1 VVLLRVFSAASTFGR
16 VQSTHKISGAAA
28 AGFAAYLTASARRGD
43 YYVGGELEGEGGAW
57 HGSADALDDLG
68 LDPEQ
73 PVRRSEL
80 VALMEG
86 RSPRTG
92 EPIRR
97 VGGDGSRVAGVDLTF
112 SAPKSVSALWAV
124 SGPYRRAQIEVAHRR
139 AVASALGRVEREVQL
154 VRRREDGVLR
164 QEPARSLVAAEFV
177 HTSSRLTRDQ
187 ERDGVPDPQLH
198 SHVVV
203 LAAQR
208 DEGRFAAVD
217 SRELFRSQRVNGA
230 WYRAELAQELRGLGV
245 QLERRTGR
253 EGRFFE
259 VAGIPDPLVKR
270 WSRRT
275 EVIERAARE
284 FRDRYGR
291 APRAGELAGMSV
303 ATRGTKTVTAEVD
316 VSAAWRAV
324 GEEHG
329 LERRRAEA
337 LFESRQPELEPDVR
351 GELLTDLVAQR
362 SMVTR
367 QELEARAL
375 EIGAGAGPAG
385 QAVER
390 LEELSRTGELVELDG
405 GWWTTREL
413 RELEQRTLATV
424 IERSNATTAVASP
437 LARAEALE
445 RAGEPLGGSLSD
457 EQQQALDLVT
467 GPGGVTV
474 LVGEAG
480 TGKGV
485 VLGAA
490 REAWELDGHRVIGT
504 AVAGAASQRLG
515 TEAGI
520 KETMTADALTH
531 RVHDERL
538 QLDSRSVVVFD
549 EAGMADTR
557 RLAQVVELTRQANAK
572 LVLAGDSGQLSSIG
586 AGGLFGEIT
595 DRAPTARLTEV
606 HRANHE
612 WERDAWGR
620 LRDGDAE
627 TALAAYQARGRLHL
641 EETRGEAGERM
652 VNDWAL
658 ARQDHPGERVVMI
671 TDASNHEID
680 RLNQQAQEQRELAD
694 ELGDQRVQLPD
705 RPYGLAQGD
714 EVLFASQHRVPG
726 GRRVENGTRAQVV
739 EVDQQANA
747 VRVRTE
753 EQPPREVAVNTE
765 ELDELRLSYAQH
777 VYKAQGLTADRALVL
792 TGGWQT
798 DRERAYVALSRARER
813 TDIYTAREDLGHQ
826 GIDGDAIDRLAQ
838 RISASHAQQASVTR
852 AQIDEPARPEPVE
865 PSFGERLQAALE
877 HRPDP
882 ASGRSYDNERDGE
895 RDEEPRSWFAQQLE
909 EIRNQQAEQ
918 ALDHD
923 RGEGIEI

>member
-1 VVLLRVFSAASTFGR
+1 M
-16 VQSTHKISGAAA
+16 QSTHKISGAAA
-28 AGFAAYLTASARRGD
+28 AGFAAYLTASANRGD

-57 HGSADALDDLG
+57 HGSPEALDELG
-68 LDPEQ
+68 LDPAQ
-73 PVRRSEL
+73 RVRRSEL
-80 VALMEG
+80 VTLMDG

-139 AVASALGRVEREVQL
+139 AVASALARVQREVPV
-154 VRRREDGVLR
+154 VRRREGGLLR

-208 DEGRFAAVD
+208 VDGRFAAVD

-230 WYRAELAQELRGLGV
+230 WYRAELAHELRGLGLG
-245 QLERRTGR
+245 LERRTGR

-259 VAGIPDPLVKR
+259 VAGIPDQLVKR

-329 LERRRAEA
+329 LERGRAEQ
-337 LFESRQPELEPDVR
+337 LFESRAPEREPDVR
-351 GELLTDLVAQR
+351 GELLGELAAQR

-375 EIGAGAGPAG
+375 EIAAGVEPAA
-385 QAVER
+385 QAAER
-390 LEELSRTGELVELDG
+390 LEELSREGELVELDG

-424 IERSNATTAVASP
+424 LERSAETTAVASP
-437 LARAEALE
+437 LARAEAAEL
-445 RAGEPLGGSLSD
+445 AGERVGGSLSD
-457 EQQQALDLVT
+457 EQQHALELVT

-490 REAWELDGHRVIGT
+490 REAWERDGHRVIGT
-504 AVAGAASQRLG
+504 AVAGAAAQRLG

-520 KETMTADALTH
+520 RETMTADALAH
-531 RVHDERL
+531 RVREERL
-538 QLDSRSVVVFD
+538 VLDSRSVVVFD
-549 EAGMADTR
+549 EAGMADTAPAR
-557 RLAQVVELTRQANAK
+557 
-572 LVLAGDSGQLSSIG
+572 
-586 AGGLFGEIT
+586 AGG
-595 DRAPTARLTEV
+595 RADAGGGREARP
-606 HRANHE
+606 
-612 WERDAWGR
+612 
-620 LRDGDAE
+620 
-627 TALAAYQARGRLHL
+627 RGRSGAAVVDR
-641 EETRGEAGERM
+641 RGRPVRRDRG
-652 VNDWAL
+652 
-658 ARQDHPGERVVMI
+658 AR
-671 TDASNHEID
+671 
-680 RLNQQAQEQRELAD
+680 
-694 ELGDQRVQLPD
+694 
-705 RPYGLAQGD
+705 
-714 EVLFASQHRVPG
+714 
-726 GRRVENGTRAQVV
+726 
-739 EVDQQANA
+739 
-747 VRVRTE
+747 
-753 EQPPREVAVNTE
+753 
-765 ELDELRLSYAQH
+765 
-777 VYKAQGLTADRALVL
+777 ADRAA
-792 TGGWQT
+792 
-798 DRERAYVALSRARER
+798 DRGAPRQPRVGARR
-813 TDIYTAREDLGHQ
+813 VGP
-826 GIDGDAIDRLAQ
+826 
-838 RISASHAQQASVTR
+838 
-852 AQIDEPARPEPVE
+852 PAR
-865 PSFGERLQAALE
+865 G
-877 HRPDP
+877 
-882 ASGRSYDNERDGE
+882 
-895 RDEEPRSWFAQQLE
+895 
-909 EIRNQQAEQ
+909 
-918 ALDHD
+918 
-923 RGEGIEI
+923 

>member
-1 VVLLRVFSAASTFGR
+1 

-28 AGFAAYLTASARRGD
+28 AGFAAYLTASANRGD
-43 YYVGGELEGEGGAW
+43 YYVGGDLEGEGGAW
-57 HGSADALDDLG
+57 HGTTDALGELG
-68 LDPEQ
+68 LDPAQ
-73 PVRRSEL
+73 RVGHSEL
-80 VALMEG
+80 VTLMDG

-139 AVASALGRVEREVQL
+139 AVASALARVQREVSV
-154 VRRREDGVLR
+154 VRRREGSALR
-164 QEPARSLVAAEFV
+164 WEPARSLVAAEFV

-208 DEGRFAAVD
+208 EDGRFAAVD

-230 WYRAELAQELRGLGV
+230 WYRAELAQELRGLG
-245 QLERRTGR
+245 LALKRRTGR

-259 VAGIPDPLVKR
+259 VTGLPDSLVKR

-303 ATRGTKTVTAEVD
+303 ATRGTKTVTAQVD

-329 LERRRAEA
+329 LERGRAER
-337 LFESRQPELEPDVR
+337 LFESRAPEREPDLR
-351 GELLTDLVAQR
+351 GELLGELVAQR

-375 EIGAGAGPAG
+375 EIGAGVEPAA
-385 QAVER
+385 QAVGR
-390 LEELSRTGELVELDG
+390 LDELSQEAELVELDG

-424 IERSNATTAVASP
+424 LERSAETTAVASP
-437 LARAEALE
+437 LARAEAAE
-445 RAGEPLGGSLSD
+445 RGGERVGGLFSD
-457 EQQQALDLVT
+457 EQKQALDVVT
-467 GPGGVTV
+467 GRGGVTV

-490 REAWELDGHRVIGT
+490 RDAWERDGHRVIGT
-504 AVAGAASQRLG
+504 AVAGAAAQRLG

-520 KETMTADALTH
+520 KETMTTDAFAH
-531 RVHDERL
+531 RVREERL
-538 QLDSRSVVVFD
+538 VLDSRSVVVFD

-557 RLAQVVELTRQANAK
+557 RLAAMVELTREVDAK
-572 LVLAGDSGQLSSIG
+572 LVLAGDQAQLSSVG
-586 AGGLFGEIT
+586 AGGLFSEIAE
-595 DRAPTARLTEV
+595 RAPTARLTEV
-606 HRANHE
+606 RRANHE
-612 WERDAWGR
+612 WERDAWGC

-627 TALAAYQARGRLHL
+627 TALAAYQAHGRLHL
-641 EETRGEAGERM
+641 EETRSEAGERM
-652 VNDWAL
+652 VSDWAA
-658 ARQDHPGERVVMI
+658 ARQAHPDERVVMI
-671 TDASNHEID
+671 TDASNHELD
-680 RLNQQAQEQRELAD
+680 RLNQQAQEHRATAG
-694 ELGDQRVQLPD
+694 ELGEQRVQLPD
-705 RPYGLAQGD
+705 RPYGVARGD

-726 GRRVENGTRAQVV
+726 AQRVENGTRAVV
-739 EVDQQANA
+739 VGVDERASG

-753 EQPPREVAVNTE
+753 EQLPREVDVNTG
-765 ELDELRLSYAQH
+765 ELHGLRLAYTQH

-798 DRERAYVALSRARER
+798 DRERAYVAVSRAREQ
-813 TDIYTAREDLGHQ
+813 TDVYVAREDLGHQ
-826 GIDGDAIDRLAQ
+826 GIDDDGIERLAK
-838 RISASHAQQASVTR
+838 RMSESRAQQASITR
-852 AQIDEPARPEPVE
+852 TQVEPAQDEPKQSRFAERLRAALDHRPEP
-865 PSFGERLQAALE
+865 RI
-877 HRPDP
+877 D
-882 ASGRSYDNERDGE
+882 RSRESE
-895 RDEEPRSWFAQQLE
+895 SVEEPRPRFAQQLHD
-909 EIRNQQAEQ
+909 
-918 ALDHD
+918 ALNHQPGRVLVHD
-923 RGEGIEI
+923 RGEDIEI

>member
-1 VVLLRVFSAASTFGR
+1 M
-16 VQSTHKISGAAA
+16 QSTHKISGAAA
-28 AGFAAYLTASARRGD
+28 AGFAAYLTASANRGD

-57 HGSADALDDLG
+57 HGSPEALDVLG
-68 LDPEQ
+68 LDSAQ
-73 PVRRSEL
+73 RVRRSEL
-80 VALMEG
+80 VSLMDG
-86 RSPRTG
+86 RSPQSG

-139 AVASALGRVEREVQL
+139 AVASALARVQREVPV
-154 VRRREDGVLR
+154 VRRREDGVMR
-164 QEPARSLVAAEFV
+164 HEPARSLVAAEFV

-203 LAAQR
+203 LAAER
-208 DEGRFAAVD
+208 EDGRFAAVD

-230 WYRAELAQELRGLGV
+230 WYRAELAQGLRGLGLR
-245 QLERRTGR
+245 LERRTGR

-259 VAGIPDPLVKR
+259 VVGIPDPLVKR

-303 ATRGTKTVTAEVD
+303 STRGTKTVIAEVD

-329 LERRRAEA
+329 LESGRAEQ
-337 LFESRQPELEPDVR
+337 LFESRAPEREVDVR
-351 GELLTDLVAQR
+351 GELLGELVAQR

-375 EIGAGAGPAG
+375 EVAAGVEPAA
-385 QAVER
+385 QASAH
-390 LEELSRTGELVELDG
+390 LEELSREGELVELDG

-424 IERSNATTAVASP
+424 LERSAETAAVPSP
-437 LARAEALE
+437 LARGEAAE
-445 RAGEPLGGSLSD
+445 RAGERVGGSLSD
-457 EQQQALDLVT
+457 EQQRALEVVT

-490 REAWELDGHRVIGT
+490 REAWEREGHRVIGT
-504 AVAGAASQRLG
+504 SVAGSAAQRLG
-515 TEAGI
+515 VEAGFS
-520 KETMTADALTH
+520 ETMTADALAH
-531 RVHDERL
+531 RVREERL
-538 QLDSRSVVVFD
+538 VLDSRSVVVFD

-557 RLAQVVELTRQANAK
+557 RLAQIVELTREADAK
-572 LVLAGDSGQLSSIG
+572 LVLAGDQAQLSSIG
-586 AGGLFGEIT
+586 AGGLFSEIAE
-595 DRAPTARLTEV
+595 RAPTARLTEV

-612 WERDAWGR
+612 WERQAWGR
-620 LRDGDAE
+620 LRDGDAQ
-627 TALAAYQARGRLHL
+627 TALAAYQARGHLHI
-641 EETRGEAGERM
+641 EETREEAGETM
-652 VNDWAL
+652 VSDWA
-658 ARQDHPGERVVMI
+658 AAHQAHPGERVVMI
-671 TDASNHEID
+671 TDASNHELD
-680 RLNQQAQEQRELAD
+680 RLNQHAQEQRAAAG
-694 ELGDQRVQLPD
+694 ELGDERVQLPE
-705 RPYGLAQGD
+705 RPYGLAHGD
-714 EVLFASQHRVPG
+714 EILFAKQHRVSG
-726 GRRVENGTRAQVV
+726 QQRVENGTRAVV
-739 EVDQQANA
+739 VDVDERTSG

-753 EQPPREVAVNTE
+753 EQPPREIDMKTE
-765 ELDELRLSYAQH
+765 DLDGLRLAYAQH

-798 DRERAYVALSRARER
+798 DRERAYVALSRGREQ
-813 TDIYTAREDLGHQ
+813 TDVYVAREDLGHQ
-826 GIDGDAIDRLAQ
+826 GIDSDAIARLAE
-838 RISASHAQQASVTR
+838 RMSESRAQQASITR
-852 AQIDEPARPEPVE
+852 AQIEPTNDEPAQSRFAERLRAALDQRPEPAVDR
-865 PSFGERLQAALE
+865 SRQS
-877 HRPDP
+877 DP
-882 ASGRSYDNERDGE
+882 VDQ
-895 RDEEPRSWFAQQLE
+895 PRSRFAQQLHDALNHQ
-909 EIRNQQAEQ
+909 RDHT
-918 ALDHD
+918 LDHD
-923 RGEGIEI
+923 RGEAIET

>member
-1 VVLLRVFSAASTFGR
+1 MLLRVFPAASTFGC

-43 YYVGGELEGEGGAW
+43 YYVGGELEGEGGSW
-57 HGSADALDDLG
+57 HGSPDALDALG
-68 LDPEQ
+68 LDPER

-80 VALMEG
+80 VGLMDG

-139 AVASALGRVEREVQL
+139 AVASALARVEREVPL
-154 VRRREDGVLR
+154 LRRREDGVLR
-164 QEPARSLVAAEFV
+164 HERAASLVAAGFV

-198 SHVVV
+198 SHIVV

-208 DEGRFAAVD
+208 DDGRFAAVD

-230 WYRAELAQELRGLGV
+230 WYRAELAHELRGLGLA
-245 QLERRTGR
+245 LERRTGR
-253 EGRFFE
+253 EGRYFE
-259 VAGIPDPLVKR
+259 VAGIPDQLVTR

-329 LERRRAEA
+329 LERGRAEA
-337 LFESRQPELEPDVR
+337 LFESCQPEREPDVR
-351 GELLTDLVAQR
+351 GELLTELVAQR

-375 EIGAGAGPAG
+375 EIGAGVEP
-385 QAVER
+385 AVEATAR
-390 LEELSRTGELVELDG
+390 VDELSRTGELVELDG

-413 RELEQRTLATV
+413 RDLEQRTLTTV
-424 IERSNATTAVASP
+424 IERYGEPTAVVSP
-437 LARAEALE
+437 LARTESAEH
-445 RAGEPLGGSLSD
+445 AGERLGRSLSD
-457 EQQQALDLVT
+457 EQQQALELIT

-490 REAWELDGHRVIGT
+490 REAWERDGHRVIGT
-504 AVAGAASQRLG
+504 AVAGAAAQRLG

-531 RVHDERL
+531 RLREEQL

-557 RLAQVVELTRQANAK
+557 RLAQIVQLTREADTK
-572 LVLAGDSGQLSSIG
+572 LVLAGDQAQLSSIG

-595 DRAPTARLTEV
+595 HRAPTARLTEV

-612 WERDAWGR
+612 WERDAWGS

-641 EETRGEAGERM
+641 EETRDEAGERM
-652 VNDWAL
+652 VNAWAQG
-658 ARQDHPGERVVMI
+658 RQDHPGQRVVMI
-671 TDASNHEID
+671 TDASNHELD
-680 RLNQQAQEQRELAD
+680 RLNQRAQEQRAAVG
-694 ELGDQRVQLPD
+694 ELGEERVQLPD
-705 RPYGLAQGD
+705 RAYGLAQGD
-714 EVLFASQHRVPG
+714 EVLFAAQHRVPG
-726 GRRVENGTRAQVV
+726 EQRVENGTRATVV
-739 EVDQQANA
+739 DVDERTNA

-753 EQPPREVAVNTE
+753 EPEPREVGVNTQ
-765 ELDELRLSYAQH
+765 ELDKLRLSYAQH
-777 VYKAQGLTADRALVL
+777 VYKAQGLTADRTFVL

-798 DRERAYVALSRARER
+798 DRERAYVALSRAREQ

-826 GIDGDAIDRLAQ
+826 GIDSDAIDRLAN
-838 RISASHAQQASVTR
+838 RISESHAQQASVTR
-852 AQIDEPARPEPVE
+852 AQIDEPTRPEPAE

-882 ASGRSYDNERDGE
+882 ARERAHDGE
-895 RDEEPRSWFAQQLE
+895 HDEEPRSWFAQQLE
-909 EIRNQQAEQ
+909 EMRNQQAEQ
-918 ALDHD
+918 ALAHD

>member
-1 VVLLRVFSAASTFGR
+1 M
-16 VQSTHKISGAAA
+16 QSTHKISGAAA

-57 HGSADALDDLG
+57 HGSPDALDELG
-68 LDPEQ
+68 LDPAQ
-73 PVRRSEL
+73 PVRRAEL
-80 VALMEG
+80 VALMDG

-139 AVASALGRVEREVQL
+139 AVAGALARVQREVPL
-154 VRRREDGVLR
+154 VRRREEGVLR

-208 DEGRFAAVD
+208 EDSRFAAVD

-230 WYRAELAQELRGLGV
+230 WYRAELAHELRGLGLA
-245 QLERRTGR
+245 LERRTGR

-259 VAGIPDPLVKR
+259 LAGIPDTLVRR

-275 EVIERAARE
+275 EVIERVARE

-329 LERRRAEA
+329 LERGRAEA
-337 LFESRQPELEPDVR
+337 LFESRAPERDPDVR
-351 GELLTDLVAQR
+351 GELLTELVAHR

-375 EIGAGAGPAG
+375 EVGAGAGPA
-385 QAVER
+385 ALSDER
-390 LEELSRTGELVELDG
+390 LEGLSQTGELVELES

-413 RELEQRTLATV
+413 RDLEQRTLTIV
-424 IERSNATTAVASP
+424 LGRSGETTAVASP
-437 LARAEALE
+437 IACIEAVQ
-445 RAGEPLGGSLSD
+445 RAGERLSGSLTD
-457 EQQQALDLVT
+457 EQQQALELLT

-480 TGKGV
+480 TGKGF

-490 REAWELDGHRVIGT
+490 REAFERDGHRVIGV
-504 AVAGAASQRLG
+504 AVAGAAAQRLG
-515 TEAGI
+515 SEAGI
-520 KETMTADALTH
+520 RETMTVDALAH
-531 RVHDERL
+531 RVSEGRL

-557 RLAQVVELTRQANAK
+557 RLSAVVELTREADAK
-572 LVLAGDSGQLSSIG
+572 LVLAGDQAQLPSIG
-586 AGGLFGEIT
+586 AGGLFGEIAE
-595 DRAPTARLTEV
+595 RAPTARLTEV

-627 TALAAYQARGRLHL
+627 TALAAYRARGRLHVD
-641 EETRGEAGERM
+641 ETRSEAGERM
-652 VNDWAL
+652 VNDWA
-658 ARQDHPGERVVMI
+658 AIRQDHPGERVVMI
-671 TDASNHEID
+671 TDASNNELD
-680 RLNQQAQEQRELAD
+680 RLNHRAQEQRAAAG
-694 ELGDQRVQLPD
+694 ELGEERVELPD
-705 RPYGLAQGD
+705 RPYGVAQGD

-726 GRRVENGTRAQVV
+726 QQRVENGTRATVV
-739 EVDQQANA
+739 DVDERAKA

-753 EQPPREVAVNTE
+753 EQPPREVDVNTG
-765 ELDELRLSYAQH
+765 ELDGLRLGYAQH
-777 VYKAQGLTADRALVL
+777 VYKAQGLTTDRSLVL

-798 DRERAYVALSRARER
+798 DRERAYVALSRAREQ

-826 GIDGDAIDRLAQ
+826 GIDSDAIERLAQ
-838 RISASHAQQASVTR
+838 RISESHAQQASVTR
-852 AQIDEPARPEPVE
+852 APIHEPTRPEATE
-865 PSFGERLQAALE
+865 PSFGERLRAARE

-882 ASGRSYDNERDGE
+882 VSDRSHESEREGE
-895 RDEEPRSWFAQQLE
+895 PASWFAQQLE
-909 EIRNQQAEQ
+909 EIRREQAERTRN
-918 ALDHD
+918 HD

>member
-1 VVLLRVFSAASTFGR
+1 

-43 YYVGGELEGEGGAW
+43 YYVGGELEGEGGSW
-57 HGSADALDDLG
+57 HGSPDALDELG

-80 VALMEG
+80 VALMDG

-139 AVASALGRVEREVQL
+139 AVASALGRVEREVPL
-154 VRRREDGVLR
+154 VRRRDAGVLR
-164 QEPARSLVAAEFV
+164 QEPARGLVAAEFI
-177 HTSSRLTRDQ
+177 HSSSRLTRDQ

-208 DEGRFAAVD
+208 DDGRFAAVD

-230 WYRAELAQELRGLGV
+230 WYRAELAQELRGLGLA
-245 QLERRTGR
+245 LERRTGR

-259 VAGIPDPLVKR
+259 VAGIPDQLVKR

-291 APRAGELAGMSV
+291 APRAGELAGVSV
-303 ATRGTKTVTAEVD
+303 ATRGTKTVTAEVN

-329 LERRRAEA
+329 LERGRAEA
-337 LFESRQPELEPDVR
+337 LFESRQPEREPDVR

-367 QELEARAL
+367 AELEARAL
-375 EIGAGAGPAG
+375 EIGAGAGPAV
-385 QAVER
+385 QAAER

-405 GWWTTREL
+405 GWWTTSEL
-413 RELEQRTLATV
+413 RDLEQRTLATV
-424 IERSNATTAVASP
+424 IDRSAEATAVTSP
-437 LARAEALE
+437 LARAEAAE
-445 RAGEPLGGSLSD
+445 RAGERLGGSLSD
-457 EQQQALDLVT
+457 EQRQALELVT
-467 GPGGVTV
+467 GLGGVTV

-490 REAWELDGHRVIGT
+490 RETWERDGYRVIGT
-504 AVAGAASQRLG
+504 AVAGAAAQRLG
-515 TEAGI
+515 TESGI
-520 KETMTADALTH
+520 RETMTADALTN
-531 RVHDERL
+531 RVREEKL

-549 EAGMADTR
+549 EAGMSDTR
-557 RLAQVVELTRQANAK
+557 RLAQVVELTRDTDAK
-572 LVLAGDSGQLSSIG
+572 LVLAGDGAQLSSIG
-586 AGGLFGEIT
+586 AGGLFGEIAQ
-595 DRAPTARLTEV
+595 RAPAARLTEV

-612 WERDAWGR
+612 WECDAWGR

-627 TALAAYQARGRLHL
+627 SALAAYHAHGRLHL
-641 EETRGEAGERM
+641 EDTRDEAGERM
-652 VNDWAL
+652 VSDWAE
-658 ARQDHPGERVVMI
+658 ARQAHPHERVVMI
-671 TDASNHEID
+671 TDASNHELA
-680 RLNQQAQEQRELAD
+680 RLNQQAQQKRATAGELS
-694 ELGDQRVQLPD
+694 EERIPLPD

-714 EVLFASQHRVPG
+714 EVLFASQHRVAG
-726 GRRVENGTRAQVV
+726 EQRVENGTPATVV
-739 EVDQQANA
+739 DIDERTNA

-753 EQPPREVAVNTE
+753 EPEPREVNVNTN

-777 VYKAQGLTADRALVL
+777 VYKAQGLTTDRALVL

-798 DRERAYVALSRARER
+798 DRERAYVALSRAREQ
-813 TDIYTAREDLGHQ
+813 TDIYTAREDLGHH
-826 GIDGDAIDRLAQ
+826 GIDSDAIDRLAR
-838 RISASHAQQASVTR
+838 RISESHAQQASITR
-852 AQIDEPARPEPVE
+852 APTDEPTRSEPAQ

-882 ASGRSYDNERDGE
+882 ASERSHDSSREGE
-895 RDEEPRSWFAQQLE
+895 RDEEPRSWFAQKLE
-909 EIRNQQAEQ
+909 EIRSQQAEH
-918 ALDHD
+918 ALDRD

>member
-1 VVLLRVFSAASTFGR
+1 
-16 VQSTHKISGAAA
+16 
-28 AGFAAYLTASARRGD
+28 
-43 YYVGGELEGEGGAW
+43 
-57 HGSADALDDLG
+57 
-68 LDPEQ
+68 
-73 PVRRSEL
+73 
-80 VALMEG
+80 M
-86 RSPRTG
+86 
-92 EPIRR
+92 
-97 VGGDGSRVAGVDLTF
+97 
-112 SAPKSVSALWAV
+112 
-124 SGPYRRAQIEVAHRR
+124 
-139 AVASALGRVEREVQL
+139 
-154 VRRREDGVLR
+154 
-164 QEPARSLVAAEFV
+164 AAEFV

-208 DEGRFAAVD
+208 DDGRFAAVD

-230 WYRAELAQELRGLGV
+230 WYRAELAHELRGLGLA
-245 QLERRTGR
+245 LERRTGR

-259 VAGIPDPLVKR
+259 VAGIPDQLVKR

-329 LERRRAEA
+329 LERGRAEG
-337 LFESRQPELEPDVR
+337 LFESRAPKREPDVR
-351 GELLTDLVAQR
+351 GELLGEVVAQR

-375 EIGAGAGPAG
+375 EIGAGAGPAA
-385 QAVER
+385 QATER
-390 LEELSRTGELVELDG
+390 LDELSRTGELVELDG

-413 RELEQRTLATV
+413 RDLEQRTLATV
-424 IERSNATTAVASP
+424 IERSTEQTAVVSP
-437 LARAEALE
+437 LARTEAAQHAGE
-445 RAGEPLGGSLSD
+445 RAGGSLSD
-457 EQQQALDLVT
+457 EQQQALELVT

-490 REAWELDGHRVIGT
+490 RDAWEREGHRVIGT
-504 AVAGAASQRLG
+504 AVAGAAAQRLG
-515 TEAGI
+515 TEAGMR
-520 KETMTADALTH
+520 ETMTADALAH
-531 RVHDERL
+531 RVREERL
-538 QLDSRSVVVFD
+538 VLDSRSVVVFD

-557 RLAQVVELTRQANAK
+557 RLAQVVELTRQADAK
-572 LVLAGDSGQLSSIG
+572 LVLAGDQAQLSSIG

-606 HRANHE
+606 YRANHE
-612 WERDAWGR
+612 WERDAWGS

-627 TALAAYQARGRLHL
+627 AALAAYQARGRLHL
-641 EETRGEAGERM
+641 EETRSEAGERM
-652 VNDWAL
+652 VSDWAQ
-658 ARQDHPGERVVMI
+658 ARQDHPRERVVMI
-671 TDASNHEID
+671 TDASNDELD
-680 RLNQQAQEQRELAD
+680 RLNQHAQELRAAAG
-694 ELGDQRVQLPD
+694 ELGEERVQLPD
-705 RPYGLAQGD
+705 RTIRSRP
-714 EVLFASQHRVPG
+714 
-726 GRRVENGTRAQVV
+726 GRRGAVRCAASRARRPARRERHPRHVV
-739 EVDQQANA
+739 DVDERTSA

-753 EQPPREVAVNTE
+753 EQPPREVDVKTE

-777 VYKAQGLTADRALVL
+777 VYKAQGLTTDRALVL

-798 DRERAYVALSRARER
+798 DRERAYVALSRAREQ

-826 GIDGDAIDRLAQ
+826 GIDSDAIDRLAK
-838 RISASHAQQASVTR
+838 RISESHAQQASVTR
-852 AQIDEPARPEPVE
+852 AQIDEPTRPESAE

-882 ASGRSYDNERDGE
+882 ASERSHDSE

-909 EIRNQQAEQ
+909 EIRNRQAEQ